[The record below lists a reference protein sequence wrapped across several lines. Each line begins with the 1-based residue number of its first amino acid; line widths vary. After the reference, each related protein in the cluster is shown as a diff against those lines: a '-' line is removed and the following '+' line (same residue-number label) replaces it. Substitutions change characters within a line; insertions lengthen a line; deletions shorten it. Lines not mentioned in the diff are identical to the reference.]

1 MKKQMKQQV
10 YSAFLATVSVATL
23 FSVSAK
29 AAPYTLIRLAYPTT
43 VAQSTGI
50 LRDVVE
56 SRAMAY
62 FAQFPENT
70 HIISAKDFL
79 AKVENG
85 DNMFIMDLRS
95 FEDYAKGHIKGAV
108 NVPFGSDI
116 AKALKHIPDN
126 RPVFVYCYT
135 GQTASQATALLNV
148 AGKPVTNVRSGFKDI
163 SANENFEALSST
175 VPATLPK
182 SIYPVNEKVANAITA
197 YFAEMEAQTDYKKFN
212 ISPKQV
218 KEISDSRNK
227 AFEIVSVRK
236 AADYVKGHIKGADL
250 NIPFGKGM
258 QEQFGKLPKDKKIIV
273 YCYSGQTSSQT
284 MAILRLLGYD
294 AYSMSGGIG
303 SAEAKTGW
311 LGEGYKLE

>member
-1 MKKQMKQQV
+1 MKKQV
-10 YSAFLATVSVATL
+10 CLAFLAAVSVATM
-23 FSVSAK
+23 FSANVT
-29 AAPYTLIRLAYPTT
+29 AASYTASRLARPTT
-43 VAQSTGI
+43 SSQSAGI

-70 HIISAKDFL
+70 HVISAKDFL
-79 AKVENG
+79 AKVANG
-85 DNMFIMDLRS
+85 DNMFIIDLRS
-95 FEDYAKGHIKGAV
+95 SEDYAKGHIKGAV
-108 NVPFGSDI
+108 NVPFGSDV
-116 AKALKHIPDN
+116 AKALNQIPDN

-135 GQTASQATALLNV
+135 GQTASQTTALLNV

-163 SANENFEALSST
+163 SADENFEALSSK
-175 VPATLPK
+175 VPAALPK
-182 SIYPVNEKVANAITA
+182 AVYPVNKKVANAITA

-218 KEISDSRNK
+218 KQISDSRNK
-227 AFEIVSVRK
+227 AFEILSVRK
-236 AADYVKGHIKGADL
+236 AADYAQGHIKGANL

-284 MAILRLLGYD
+284 TAILRLLGYD
-294 AYSMSGGIG
+294 AYSMSGGVG
-303 SAEAKTGW
+303 NAEAKTGW
-311 LGEGYKLE
+311 LGEGYELVAE